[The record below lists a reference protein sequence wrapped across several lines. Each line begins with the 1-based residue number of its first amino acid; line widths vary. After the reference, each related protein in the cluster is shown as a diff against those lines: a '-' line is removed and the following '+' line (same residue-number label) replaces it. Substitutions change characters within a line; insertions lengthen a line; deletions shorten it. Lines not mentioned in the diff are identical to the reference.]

1 MEDAGIHIKTPH
13 HALTVVKERA
23 DAYLVTQS
31 WVSDK
36 PCLATIDTEAYM
48 TVARPNITARWPK
61 RQLNQCYTL
70 QMVSGEALPILN
82 EVFLTLAPGRCPLKI
97 WVFVINIS
105 NEFILGL
112 DILPIYD
119 VSVDLGS
126 RMLHPAEKRYCQGA
140 PAFQPGSGQCSG
152 DTCTMGG
159 SCDGSIGEPPW
170 SGKWSGRTVSG
181 SPRSRWTLYRHKS
194 GLRLPGSTC
203 EGTE

>member
-70 QMVSGEALPILN
+70 QMVSGEALPIPK
-82 EVFLTLAPGRCPLKI
+82 EVFLTLTLGRRPLI
-97 WVFVINIS
+97 I
-105 NEFILGL
+105 
-112 DILPIYD
+112 
-119 VSVDLGS
+119 
-126 RMLHPAEKRYCQGA
+126 
-140 PAFQPGSGQCSG
+140 
-152 DTCTMGG
+152 
-159 SCDGSIGEPPW
+159 
-170 SGKWSGRTVSG
+170 
-181 SPRSRWTLYRHKS
+181 
-194 GLRLPGSTC
+194 
-203 EGTE
+203 